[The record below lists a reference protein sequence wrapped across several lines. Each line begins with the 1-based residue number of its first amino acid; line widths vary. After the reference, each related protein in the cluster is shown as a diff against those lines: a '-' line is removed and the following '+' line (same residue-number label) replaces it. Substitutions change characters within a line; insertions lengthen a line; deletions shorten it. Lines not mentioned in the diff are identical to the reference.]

1 MGSLALQFRR
11 TAAQSGRSGDGGV
24 ALGLQT
30 EQQRSLPGHRPRSQ
44 EIRFWIFSTRLWSVN
59 LSPLGWARFVRQ
71 PAHEYANVLI
81 EGYDHPAFGHFRPLV
96 DRVFG
101 PEPDAGAEF
110 ERIVSFLDGI
120 DMPRLPN
127 EDRITSIYIALL
139 NPQLTTVG
147 ELAEELAINER
158 TLGRICLKVFG
169 FTPKILIRRQR
180 FLRSL
185 ADFTLDPS
193 LKWIGEMDSL
203 YHDQAQFVR
212 DFKQFMGMT
221 PSQYAALDKPIMA
234 AVMRERDRYSRDIV
248 RSILRDGDMK
258 EYGVKD

>member
-1 MGSLALQFRR
+1 MSNSCDVRIEYFAPPERLRPYFTTFFLSEVEVADEGMAEDLLFPEWAALRFSS
-11 TAAQSGRSGDGGV
+11 AEPPLDLEAPAMAELRSGYRLHHNARFPVIG
-24 ALGLQT
+24 
-30 EQQRSLPGHRPRSQ
+30 PRSQ
-44 EIRFWIFSTRLWSVN
+44 EIRFRIFSTRLWSIN
-59 LSPLGWARFVRQ
+59 LSPLGWARYVRL

-81 EGYDHPAFGHFRPLV
+81 EGYDHPAFSHFRPLV
-96 DRVFG
+96 DIVFS

-110 ERIVSFLDGI
+110 ERIVSFLDRL

-127 EDRITSIYIALL
+127 EDRITSIYVALL

-193 LKWIGEMDSL
+193 LKWIGAMDSL
-203 YHDQAQFVR
+203 YHDQAQF
-212 DFKQFMGMT
+212 G
-221 PSQYAALDKPIMA
+221 
-234 AVMRERDRYSRDIV
+234 
-248 RSILRDGDMK
+248 
-258 EYGVKD
+258 